1 MTAVLGPARLPRTTT
16 DRRFPRPSARTATRP
31 AVGVF
36 GALAVIGFF
45 ATLLALAAFHS
56 IVVSGQFEFDRLQ
69 RRLDNGHERAQVLRA
84 EVARLESPSRILEVA
99 NGRLGMVYPPARV
112 YLASV
117 AFDDRRITLAA
128 PEGDP
133 FSGFTR

>member
-16 DRRFPRPSARTATRP
+16 DRRVSGPSARTATRP

-36 GALAVIGFF
+36 GALAVVGFF

-69 RRLDNGHERAQVLRA
+69 RRLENGHERAQVLRA
-84 EVARLESPSRILEVA
+84 EVARLESPSRILEAA
-99 NGRLGMVYPPARV
+99 NGRLGMVFPPARV

-117 AFDDRRITLAA
+117 ALDDRPTTLAA

-133 FSGFTR
+133 FSGSAR

>member
-1 MTAVLGPARLPRTTT
+1 MTAVLSPARLPRTTPA
-16 DRRFPRPSARTATRP
+16 RRVSGASARPATRP
-31 AVGVF
+31 AVGV
-36 GALAVIGFF
+36 F

-69 RRLDNGHERAQVLRA
+69 RRLENGHERAQVLRA

-99 NGRLGMVYPPARV
+99 NGRLGMVFPPARV
-112 YLASV
+112 YLASA
-117 AFDDRRITLAA
+117 AFDDRLAILAA

-133 FSGFTR
+133 FSGSTR

>member
-1 MTAVLGPARLPRTTT
+1 MTAVLSPARLPQTTT
-16 DRRFPRPSARTATRP
+16 DRRVSGPSVRTAIRP
-31 AVGVF
+31 AGGVF
-36 GALAVIGFF
+36 GALAVGGFF

-69 RRLDNGHERAQVLRA
+69 RRLENGHERAQVLRA

-99 NGRLGMVYPPARV
+99 NGRLGREVPPARV
-112 YLASV
+112 YLAAV
-117 AFDDRRITLAA
+117 AFDDRLTILAA

-133 FSGFTR
+133 FSGSTR

>member
-1 MTAVLGPARLPRTTT
+1 MTAVLSPARLPQTTT
-16 DRRFPRPSARTATRP
+16 DRRVSGPSARTATRP

-36 GALAVIGFF
+36 GALAVVGFF

-69 RRLDNGHERAQVLRA
+69 RRLENGHERAQVLRV
-84 EVARLESPSRILEVA
+84 EVARLESPGRILEVS
-99 NGRLGMVYPPARV
+99 NGRLGMVFPPARV

-117 AFDDRRITLAA
+117 ALDDRPTTLAA

-133 FSGFTR
+133 FSGSAR

>member
-16 DRRFPRPSARTATRP
+16 DRRVSGPSTRTATRP
-31 AVGVF
+31 VVGVF
-36 GALAVIGFF
+36 GALAVVGFF

-69 RRLDNGHERAQVLRA
+69 RRLENGDERAQVLRA

-99 NGRLGMVYPPARV
+99 NGRLGMVFPPARV

-117 AFDDRRITLAA
+117 VLDDRQTILAA

-133 FSGFTR
+133 FSGSAR

>member
-1 MTAVLGPARLPRTTT
+1 M
-16 DRRFPRPSARTATRP
+16 
-31 AVGVF
+31 
-36 GALAVIGFF
+36 LAVVGFF

-69 RRLDNGHERAQVLRA
+69 RRLENGHERAQVLRA

-99 NGRLGMVYPPARV
+99 NGRLGMVFPPARV

-117 AFDDRRITLAA
+117 VLDDRQTILAA

-133 FSGFTR
+133 FSGSTR

>member
-1 MTAVLGPARLPRTTT
+1 MTAVLSPARLPRTTT
-16 DRRFPRPSARTATRP
+16 DRRVSGPSARTAIRP

-36 GALAVIGFF
+36 GVLAVVGFF
-45 ATLLALAAFHS
+45 ATLLALAAFPS

-69 RRLDNGHERAQVLRA
+69 RRLENGHERAQVLRA

-99 NGRLGMVYPPARV
+99 NGRLGMVFPPARV

-117 AFDDRRITLAA
+117 VLDDRQTILAA

-133 FSGFTR
+133 FSGSTR

>member
-16 DRRFPRPSARTATRP
+16 DRRVFGPSARTATRP

-36 GALAVIGFF
+36 GALAVVGFF
-45 ATLLALAAFHS
+45 ATLLTLAAFHS

-69 RRLDNGHERAQVLRA
+69 RRVENGHERAQVLRA

-99 NGRLGMVYPPARV
+99 YGRLGMVFPPARV

-117 AFDDRRITLAA
+117 ALNDGPTTLAA

-133 FSGFTR
+133 FSGSTR